1 MDSCFRRAEITVVT
15 FVLVWLGKTRLATR
29 LKLKI
34 GIIPQV
40 VLTFSLLESKR
51 SSFTV
56 VLTSKSFYENIYKE
70 LSCAANC
77 YVVQVVL
84 TFKFVNEMLK

>member
-1 MDSCFRRAEITVVT
+1 V
-15 FVLVWLGKTRLATR
+15 
-29 LKLKI
+29 
-34 GIIPQV
+34 
-40 VLTFSLLESKR
+40 LESKR

-56 VLTSKSFYENIYKE
+56 VLTSKSFYENIYKK